1 MNKRQTKNAELQPG
15 KLYVLRTDVWAI
27 DATVDGFIQVYVRE
41 QIFKIKPEQL
51 VYLEGVN
58 NE

>member
-1 MNKRQTKNAELQPG
+1 MSKQQTKKVELAAG
-15 KLYVLRTDVWAI
+15 KLYVLRSDVWAI
-27 DATVDGFIQVYVRE
+27 DATQDGFIQVYVRE

>member
-1 MNKRQTKNAELQPG
+1 MQTKKAEIQSG
-15 KLYVLRTDVWAI
+15 KLYVLRSDVWAI

-41 QIFKIKPEQL
+41 QIFKIKPDQL

>member
-1 MNKRQTKNAELQPG
+1 MSKPQTKKAEIQSG
-15 KLYVLRTDVWAI
+15 KLYVLRSEVWAI

-41 QIFKIKPEQL
+41 QIFKIKPDQL

>member
-1 MNKRQTKNAELQPG
+1 MSKQQTKKAELTSG
-15 KLYVLRTDVWAI
+15 KLYVLKSDVWAI
-27 DATVDGFIQVYVRE
+27 DATQDGFIQAYVRE

>member
-1 MNKRQTKNAELQPG
+1 MSKMQTKKAEIQSG
-15 KLYVLRTDVWAI
+15 KLYVLRSDVWAI

-41 QIFKIKPEQL
+41 QIFKIKPDQL